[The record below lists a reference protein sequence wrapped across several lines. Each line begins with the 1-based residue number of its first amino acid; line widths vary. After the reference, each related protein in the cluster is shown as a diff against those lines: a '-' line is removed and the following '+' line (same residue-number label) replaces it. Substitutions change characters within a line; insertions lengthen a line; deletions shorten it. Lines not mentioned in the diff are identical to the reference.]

1 MGSFANRLRYAM
13 EKQGMTK
20 AELSR
25 KSGIADASISRY
37 CSGQVLA
44 KQDKVYL
51 LAKALNVNPTWL
63 MGFEDPEM
71 TADIRQS
78 LTSLIATLSPEQQE
92 DVVDYIRYLKSKN
105 KE

>member
-1 MGSFANRLRYAM
+1 MQSFALRLKYAM
-13 EKQGMTK
+13 EKQGMTA

-25 KSGIADASISRY
+25 KTGIGEDNISRY
-37 CSGQVLA
+37 KSGKIEA

-51 LAKALNVNPTWL
+51 LAKALKVSPGWL